1 MADPVS
7 QLPVVEIATRGDAQR
22 NPGTRV
28 GRVVSGRLD
37 PRTPEQ
43 RLADEAARWRKS
55 LREEQERHEVTRAVL
70 LRTNRQLLH
79 VFLRGRMRDP
89 RDFEIYV
96 EGLGKV
102 LDSSGAIVWSR
113 VEKLLATLLEDR
125 PHLAA
130 HGVPPG
136 DPGAGA
142 VESVSTR
149 T

>member
-1 MADPVS
+1 MK
-7 QLPVVEIATRGDAQR
+7 
-22 NPGTRV
+22 
-28 GRVVSGRLD
+28 GRLD

-55 LREEQERHEVTRAVL
+55 LREEQERHEATRAVL
-70 LRTNRQLLH
+70 LRANRQLLH
-79 VFLRGRMRDP
+79 VFLQGRMRDP
-89 RDFEIYV
+89 RDFEIYI

-130 HGVPPG
+130 PGVPPADLG
-136 DPGAGA
+136 SGA